1 MLIGGV
7 KTFTNGAEDIHVSLR
22 KLFAEWRNCE
32 RSKTMSEIMF
42 IIYIIFVVAL
52 LIWSVL
58 SIIMIHYDFN
68 RRMKFLDEWYQQEMK
83 CLKEQENDIQNK
95 EKERQ

>member
-1 MLIGGV
+1 
-7 KTFTNGAEDIHVSLR
+7 
-22 KLFAEWRNCE
+22 
-32 RSKTMSEIMF
+32 MSEIMF